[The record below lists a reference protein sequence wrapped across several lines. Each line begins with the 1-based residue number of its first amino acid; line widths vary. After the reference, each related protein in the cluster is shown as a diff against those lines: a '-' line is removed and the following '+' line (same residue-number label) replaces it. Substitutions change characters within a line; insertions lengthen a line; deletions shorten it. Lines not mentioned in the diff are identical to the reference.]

1 MNLTNRIYLAVHL
14 ALTVLVCARWQ
25 HVAHGYGY
33 VVWNTLAITA
43 IVLVT
48 HKQHDGGFWEFAN
61 DWLPAIFFI
70 TVFEEVSFLS
80 LALRGEWQ
88 NAHLI
93 AMESAIFAVPP
104 AVWLH
109 GYQALWFSES
119 LAFGHASFYLFY
131 PAVAGV
137 LWTRRRRPRFAG
149 TFRHLTDA
157 LSVGYLL
164 CYTTYLLYP
173 TRSPSHNV
181 GLPTAAPDVEPAG
194 PFHFLVGAIQ
204 ATAGVHGNAFPSA
217 HIMLA
222 FVVLVF
228 TFRYFPRVAPWLLA
242 CTLLMCLGAVY
253 DGYHYALDVLAGAV
267 LGIVAGI
274 FFVNSTE
281 TQ

>member
-25 HVAHGYGY
+25 QVAHGYGY
-33 VVWNTLAITA
+33 VAWNTVAIAA
-43 IVLVT
+43 IVLLVR
-48 HKQHDGGFWEFAN
+48 KRQDGGFLEFAN

-88 NAHLI
+88 NPYLI

-109 GYQALWFSES
+109 RYPALWFSE
-119 LAFGHASFYLFY
+119 LLEFGYISFYPFY

-137 LWTRRRRPRFAG
+137 LWARRRRPDFSGA
-149 TFRHLTDA
+149 FRRLTDA
-157 LSVGYLL
+157 LSVGYLF
-164 CYTTYLLYP
+164 CYATYLLFP

-181 GLPTAAPDVEPAG
+181 GLPAAAPAAGTVG
-194 PFHFLVGAIQ
+194 PFHLLVDAIQ
-204 ATAGVHGNAFPSA
+204 GTAGVHGNAFPSA

-228 TFRYFPRVAPWLLA
+228 AFRYFKRVAPWLLV

-253 DGYHYALDVLAGAV
+253 DGYHYAVDVLAGAV
-267 LGIVAGI
+267 LGIAVGMM
-274 FFVNSTE
+274 FVTSAR
-281 TQ
+281 